1 MKDKKRLAILTGILL
16 ILLALLIGLRF
27 FNKKEEA
34 KKEQQEQESQIEVT
48 DFGGELKSITYKN
61 DSGKVQLRKKEDQ
74 WYFAGDTKTELD
86 QSYPDTMESEIL
98 GLTAERE
105 LEDLDELQ
113 YYGLDEPVYTI
124 RAVDEDGKEMMI
136 YIGSALD
143 NEYYFTVD
151 DKEKIYVGA
160 STLVSS
166 IQYEKDQLIKKETE
180 DSEGDGDSEDTG
192 DSEFS
197 DSEG

>member
-16 ILLALLIGLRF
+16 ILLVLLVALRF

-34 KKEQQEQESQIEVT
+34 KKEQEEQESQIEVT
-48 DFGGELKSITYKN
+48 DFSGELKSITYKN
-61 DSGKVQLRKKEDQ
+61 DSGKVQLRKKKDQ

-98 GLTAERE
+98 ELTAERE
-105 LEDLDELQ
+105 LEDSDELK
-113 YYGLDEPVYTI
+113 YYGLDEPVYSI

-136 YIGSALD
+136 YIGNSSD
-143 NEYYFTVD
+143 SGYYFTVD
-151 DKEKIYVGA
+151 EKEKVYVGG

-166 IQYEKDQLIKKETE
+166 IQYEKDQLIKKDTD
-180 DSEGDGDSEDTG
+180 DSESE
-192 DSEFS
+192 E
-197 DSEG
+197 